1 MNTLDKDRL
10 YKLLPYIY
18 QLRDHEKGEPLRALL
33 QVITKQVDIV
43 EKDIGQLY
51 ENWFIETCEDW
62 VVPYL
67 GDLIGYTPVHEAG
80 EPGEITTP
88 QGKLRNKILIPRRE
102 IANTIR
108 YRRRKGSAALLEQL
122 ANDVAGWPARV
133 VEFYKLLSYTQA
145 LQFYKSR
152 SAMQTPHLQ
161 SCKRGRTVDLRW
173 SDALNR
179 LDGPFDEIAH
189 TVDVRRINSRLT
201 QGRYNIPSVGLFVW
215 RLKAYSVTKTPA
227 ASLVQR
233 NCYTFSVL
241 GNNTPLF
248 THWERETEPTQ
259 IAGLHNLPVPISRH
273 DFAETVVIKGE
284 EKLRASAAYYG
295 ENKSLAIWAPDWP
308 VKDAIQPVPREN
320 IIPADLSDWERY
332 RPVKGT
338 VAVDPVLGR
347 ILFPPRQA
355 PNNGVKV
362 SYHYGFSADI
372 GGGEYARTVSQ
383 PLEHKIY
390 QIGAD
395 QQLTSINQGYAQWLA
410 DQENHKNDPEAK
422 PFQNAV
428 IEITDSGLYEEQL
441 NIKLKKGQSLQ
452 IRAANHKRPVIRFS
466 DRPDQFSVSGDPDIN
481 GDPNN
486 YFIVDGLLIE
496 GRGLQVEGEIAGIV
510 IRHSTLV
517 PGWSLDPDCEPSQL
531 EEPSIDI
538 TNANPCIT
546 IEHSIIGSI
555 QVNINEVGLDPILIR
570 ISDSILDA
578 TGSDCDG
585 PACEAIGASGSN
597 TAHAILTVARSTIFG
612 RIHSHAI
619 ELAENSIFMGVIRV
633 ARRQLG
639 CMRFCYVRPLSRTPK
654 RYNCQPDLAEQAA
667 EVQLIQAAIAAG
679 QPKPD
684 KAMIDAAKLIE
695 QERVRPQFNS
705 HRYGTPTYCQLAS
718 GCAEEIKRGA
728 DDESEMGVFHDLFQP
743 QREANLRARLEEYIP
758 ARADVGIILAS

>member
-173 SDALNR
+173 GDALNR

-496 GRGLQVEGEIAGIV
+496 GRGLQAEGEIAGIV